1 MINLSIF
8 MNKNALVLHTR
19 AEIIILKSF
28 KGHRGHS
35 FGKSFNICLKIQKP
49 KNIFGMDAR

>member
-49 KNIFGMDAR
+49 KNILGMDAR